1 MDPAGTTP
9 SYLSGIQAMLLGQLC
24 FSINDAL
31 MKYSVGLHG
40 DQQSIFLL
48 LFLRGLLV
56 CTMTIGWL
64 IGQGHFSL
72 KNLFTPNDMHLR
84 GCVEV
89 LLTGAFFS
97 SILLLPLSDVYT
109 IMLSAP
115 LMITV
120 SGALMLR
127 EQVHWKSWLAVLLG
141 FCGVLVVMWPND
153 LGFQITYLL
162 PLIATFLL
170 VVRELLTKR
179 MGPHYR
185 GIEVVLVTSLMTTLA
200 GGMLAFFWE
209 TSLNFNA
216 IPYLIGSACMLTV
229 GYLMA
234 VLTIRLAPI
243 SVTSPVRYSIII
255 FGSFSAYL
263 ILGETPSINTIL
275 GSLIIAT
282 SGLFVFQRK

>member
-9 SYLSGIQAMLLGQLC
+9 SYLSGILAMLLGQLC

-141 FCGVLVVMWPND
+141 FCGVLVVMWPDD

-162 PLIATFLL
+162 PLIATILL

-179 MGPHYR
+179 MMPHYR

-200 GGMLAFFWE
+200 GGMLTFFWE

-216 IPYLIGSACMLTV
+216 IPYLICSACMLTV

>member
-9 SYLSGIQAMLLGQLC
+9 SYLSGILAMLLGQLC
-24 FSINDAL
+24 FSMNDAL

-97 SILLLPLSDVYT
+97 LILLLPLSDVYT
-109 IMLSAP
+109 IMLSVP

-141 FCGVLVVMWPND
+141 FCGVLVVMWPDD

-162 PLIATFLL
+162 PLIATILL

-179 MGPHYR
+179 MMPRYR

-200 GGMLAFFWE
+200 GGMLTFF
-209 TSLNFNA
+209 
-216 IPYLIGSACMLTV
+216 GKH
-229 GYLMA
+229 
-234 VLTIRLAPI
+234 R
-243 SVTSPVRYSIII
+243 
-255 FGSFSAYL
+255 
-263 ILGETPSINTIL
+263 
-275 GSLIIAT
+275 
-282 SGLFVFQRK
+282 